1 MARNTNLN
9 VAPGGGGGGA
19 RAGRGA
25 PNIKVSGNVS
35 VKPKAKMTD
44 AEVARLKAINAKKS
58 DPNASRA
65 KSATK
70 AANKVVAKKPLPKLS
85 AVMGRTVTGAP
96 KQVSPK
102 KAAKYQATNAKTAAK
117 KDAKKKQEEVDFNTF
132 VNEMTK
138 YSTKLNESAARSAA
152 RKGFRNK

>member
-9 VAPGGGGGGA
+9 VAPGGGGGA
-19 RAGRGA
+19 QGRGLGK
-25 PNIKVSGNVS
+25 IKVSSNVT
-35 VKPKAKMTD
+35 VKPKNSKQITD
-44 AEVARLKAINAKKS
+44 AKETARLKAINAPKT
-58 DPNASRA
+58 DPNKGRA

-102 KAAKYQATNAKTAAK
+102 KAAKYQTTNAKTAAK
-117 KDAKKKQEEVDFNTF
+117 KDAKKAYAKEQKDLAEFLAKFSV
-132 VNEMTK
+132 K
-138 YSTKLNESAARSAA
+138 
-152 RKGFRNK
+152 

>member
-9 VAPGGGGGGA
+9 VAPGGGG
-19 RAGRGA
+19 AGKGA
-25 PNIKVSGNVS
+25 PGIKVSKNVT
-35 VKPKAKMTD
+35 VKAQGKMTPK
-44 AEVARLKAINAKKS
+44 EVARLKSINAPKT
-58 DPNASRA
+58 DPNKGRA

-117 KDAKKKQEEVDFNTF
+117 KDAKKAYAKEQKDLAEFLAKFSV
-132 VNEMTK
+132 K
-138 YSTKLNESAARSAA
+138 
-152 RKGFRNK
+152 